1 MVNVSNL
8 FPISLSLVQILIP
21 LHMATTKLLLQQ
33 PYKSGSK
40 TLNPDQTRLYLFL
53 ILDRARKAKIKTE
66 HVIYPGEWDFRNQQK
81 KEIKGNTPGTPEEN
95 KKILDFNK
103 DLRKLKDDIL
113 LKYQTIIK
121 DHPEMPFTQVA
132 QTLKDYG
139 KTKEIPFLNY
149 DKDFFQVLDEFV
161 LSMEGDVAP
170 GTIKKFNTLKKSLQE
185 FGKENKKYETL
196 SFSMI
201 DHAFKDAFTKYLRN
215 QKPRGRQK
223 TRPEGFQFGLLND
236 TIGKYIECLKTFC
249 KWSEERNYNL
259 NDTYKE
265 FSNFN
270 KANRKRKKQSKD
282 IVTLTLPELRQFYTF
297 DFSKSLDLTPQQ
309 QKTYDHVR
317 DLFCFGAY
325 TGQRWSD
332 IERLD
337 RPEVHED
344 IWSFTAFKTKKETEI
359 DLIGFAAPALD
370 ILKKYDYQLPR
381 ISLQKFNL
389 YLKEAA
395 KVAGIDTLTKIT
407 RYSGDKE
414 IIMSGPKHEYL
425 GSHTARKTCVS
436 ILLNNYNMNVT
447 HVLEITGHSDLKTL
461 QKYINKDR
469 KARREAI
476 SKTKSITETLTVVKQ
491 KAG

>member
-1 MVNVSNL
+1 
-8 FPISLSLVQILIP
+8 
-21 LHMATTKLLLQQ
+21 MATTKLLLQK

-53 ILDRARKAKIKTE
+53 ILDRTRIVKIKTE
-66 HVIYPGEWDFRNQQK
+66 HVIYPAEWDFRNQQK
-81 KEIKGNTPGTPEEN
+81 KEIKGNTAGNPEEN
-95 KKILDFNK
+95 KKIQDFNK

-113 LKYQTIIK
+113 SKYQTIIK

-132 QTLKDYG
+132 QTLKEYG

-149 DKDFFQVLDEFV
+149 DKDFFAVLDEFI
-161 LSMEGDVAP
+161 LSMEGEVTP

-185 FGKENKKYETL
+185 FGKVNKKYETL

-201 DHAFKDAFTKYLRN
+201 DHTFKDGYSKYLRN
-215 QKPRGRQK
+215 QEPRGRQK
-223 TRPEGFQFGLLND
+223 SRPEGFQFGLLND

-265 FSNFN
+265 FSNFT
-270 KANRKRKKQSKD
+270 KANRKRKKQGHD
-282 IVTLTLPELRQFYTF
+282 IVTLTLQELKHFYTF
-297 DFSKSLDLTPQQ
+297 DFSTSKGLTPQQ
-309 QKTYDHVR
+309 QKTYDHIR

-337 RPEVHED
+337 KLEIHED

-370 ILKKYDYQLPR
+370 ILKKYDYQLPK

-395 KVAGIDTLTKIT
+395 GVAGINSIVKIR
-407 RYSGDKE
+407 RYVGEKE
-414 IIMSGPKHEYL
+414 IEISKPKCKYL
-425 GSHTARKTCVS
+425 GSHSARKTCVS

-447 HVLEITGHSDLKTL
+447 HVLQITGHSDLKTL
-461 QKYINKDR
+461 QKYINTDR